1 MHFKVLELV
10 LDRIVVM
17 STTIISQESDARA
30 YRFWVERHNAL
41 QHFLGCVRI
50 VLSCQRDCEIFTTFR
65 EGPPTRMAFS
75 LFIEHA
81 CQLSAKSIT
90 DSGLVR

>member
-1 MHFKVLELV
+1 MHVRTGFGYK
-10 LDRIVVM
+10 D
-17 STTIISQESDARA
+17 TN
-30 YRFWVERHNAL
+30 NAL

-65 EGPPTRMAFS
+65 EGPYPHTRMAFS
-75 LFIEHA
+75 LFNMLFVI
-81 CQLSAKSIT
+81 CQQSIT